1 MPVSRRTFTRTL
13 LSFAGL
19 NLAGRAIPSMIKQ
32 SPINS
37 SIDIS
42 PIALLPSDLAM
53 GQTLEES
60 LHIWRQKL
68 ESLFLLSLNFS
79 HDIFALS
86 RPTCDG
92 TRKQMKLSA
101 QQVRSILS
109 FMAAANSGLDAM
121 ILKQLEQP
129 LRTTHSIPKPS
140 SSITECSTSGSKEI
154 ASS

>member
-37 SIDIS
+37 SID
-42 PIALLPSDLAM
+42 LLPSDLAT
-53 GQTLEES
+53 GQTVEES